1 MGLAFLEL
9 LVDISNHI
17 VVSLATVH
25 IFKGFVTILRFK
37 KGLDRSESDCGVA

>member
-1 MGLAFLEL
+1 MFLVGLAFLEL

-25 IFKGFVTILRFK
+25 IFIGFCYHPEVQKGTRQERK
-37 KGLDRSESDCGVA
+37 